1 MARSDRLIK
10 LNRANESRANLA
22 WGMQWIDARRFA
34 TLVGTTRREK
44 PDSLFLS
51 RVSVH
56 RGEPWGERHAM
67 GTRGVANLTTLNDAA
82 IDRSIIERLGFFV
95 AHMGHEFLSK
105 GMRER
110 GLLM

>member
-44 PDSLFLS
+44 PESLFLS
-51 RVSVH
+51 RVSLH